1 MNKTSIAI
9 ESFFV
14 IPRNQFYWS
23 YKINE
28 GVLHTIHQDRLFNF
42 LKGHVS
48 QKNYLVLTNLISKFK
63 PFIILVK
70 EDKIIELTKK
80 EVDSRHYRKNI
91 TAELDT
97 VIKSKQYKQQQSKE
111 KEKILNNIWK
121 KLK

>member
-97 VIKSKQYKQQQSKE
+97 VLKSKQYKQQQSKE

>member
-80 EVDSRHYRKNI
+80 EVDSKHYRKNI

-97 VIKSKQYKQQQSKE
+97 VLKSKQYKQQQSKE